1 MLEDH
6 LIQLPSFK
14 GKNLQENYVSTR
26 PQDIV
31 TNIKGSIYNLV
42 SLSANN

>member
-14 GKNLQENYVSTR
+14 GKNLEEIMFQQDR
-26 PQDIV
+26 DIV